1 MAGCR
6 ATVDLGLLLFHC
18 WVQPNPGDPGYRAC
32 VPGMGASHLVG
43 GAGPR
48 VSDCPPWFAEVGA
61 SPLVDGAGLGPLAA
75 ERRVPGLVWALVG
88 GAPSWAPW
96 WQGQVLCGQGTPRIL
111 MQLAC

>member
-75 ERRVPGLVWALVG
+75 ELRIPGLIWAHWWVEHHPGHPGGRARSCVG
-88 GAPSWAPW
+88 RGL
-96 WQGQVLCGQGTPRIL
+96 QGS
-111 MQLAC
+111 